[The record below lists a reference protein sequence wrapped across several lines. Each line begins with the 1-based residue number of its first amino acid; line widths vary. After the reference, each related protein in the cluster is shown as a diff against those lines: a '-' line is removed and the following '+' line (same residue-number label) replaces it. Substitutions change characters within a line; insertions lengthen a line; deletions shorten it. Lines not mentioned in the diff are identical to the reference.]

1 MKYRHLR
8 LGFPLFA
15 SVCFLFLSS
24 SAYAAKLAEYR
35 FDELVYNGTA
45 GEVIDSHGN
54 FHGRAINAQPT
65 EGKICTAVDLSASGI
80 SDYVILDPA
89 TFDNQ
94 DDFTI
99 SLWVKTS
106 KTGNQS
112 LLSGAAT
119 GQDNEMLMWFP
130 SHTSFQPYLKGGTL
144 NNISVTSFA
153 DNNWHHLLWTRTND
167 QNCLY
172 RDSVFQGCTTL
183 TTDSVTVESLFLGQ
197 EQDSVGGSLVS
208 SQAVEGLIDE
218 LMIYDNALTQ
228 SEINTLYNNQ
238 NAGLNDDGSAR
249 TCPQP
254 EPIAEFRFE
263 DLSWNN
269 VAGEVTDSSGNGNDG
284 RALRGSSL
292 AETSPALTGNP
303 GTCGYA
309 FQNDGSIQVTGL
321 PVDTSTIGAKTTVT
335 FWMNW
340 DGTNNVM
347 PIGWNFHDIW
357 MTSGLMGFNTWNNDL
372 RGISTSGFANTWLH
386 VAVEFTNGSV
396 DSNKIFIDG
405 IEQSL
410 TQYNNANTSRA
421 YVNSELRIGGVSNS
435 TQYDFHGSIDEV
447 RVYNGALTSAQ
458 IQTIMA
464 ERHPCTVEEAVLEY
478 RFDEFSWNGTSG
490 EVIDRASDAIDGV
503 AVGDADTIFDGQV
516 CGAGTFDGTGDYV
529 DVTGFDTY
537 LRDTAS
543 VAYWFKTTQT
553 GNDTAWN
560 APGILGLEVA
570 GNGNDIF
577 WGYLDASGHL
587 RMQKGNGSS
596 TRSDSPVNDGNWQHV
611 VMTWNADSGAT
622 QLFIN
627 GVLEDTATSES
638 GIVTNSFSSIG
649 RIDGSYSALNFIG
662 EVDEVLAFDSILSAT
677 DVSDI
682 YNNQLNGRNY
692 DGTERECKV
701 PLVEYRLEE
710 SSWTGAAAEVQD
722 QLGNF
727 DAQAINGAA
736 TATDTPAIVGNPGT
750 CGFGEFDGSNDY
762 IALPNSFPNLTDSF
776 TVTAWINPSDLSA
789 GSRIFIDDEQDNGQT
804 RGYGFSLGD
813 PGSGRLR
820 FYSRNVSPISVDTPA
835 VISADTWSF
844 VSIVHDATNKTRQIY
859 VNGVAQSLNGG
870 SSVSTYTGSW
880 GEDDGPATIGG
891 ETDSGETNNRFTGKI
906 DEVRVYTGALT
917 QTEIASVYAE
927 THACAIPVVH
937 HYEISHDGQGLTCDA
952 ETVTIRACAD
962 ASCSSLSAQATSL
975 NVLAD
980 GAIVATPTFVGS
992 TTISFN
998 NTDVETVTMSIS
1010 SPSIAASNPTV
1021 CDDGSGSSCDI
1032 VFADAGFRF
1041 LSGTSNSSVIPNQTS
1056 GIVFG
1061 DALKVQAVEN
1071 TDGVC
1076 TGIFSGNRAIELA
1089 QENVNPGGT
1098 SGLSFNVDGSPIAKH
1113 SGSTS
1118 VTLNFDSDSIA
1129 TIPNPAYLDAGQI
1142 RLRAN
1147 YSVGGVNLSGSSNA
1161 FWVSPANFVIS
1172 AQSGGNALNGA
1183 SASAST
1189 THPAGD
1195 NFDFV
1200 VSAYN
1205 GASTPQITQNYSPG
1219 QLQLRLNRTG
1229 PTLSVSE
1236 NGRLNYSASGS
1247 VVSSV
1252 GASFENVNLTNFV
1265 SGVSSFSGAR
1275 YSEVGLI
1282 NVDIQDN
1289 NYGNEGIIVPANAID
1304 IGRFVPAYFTQT
1316 VVDNGSLVAN
1326 YASGTD
1332 FTAYIGQMDE
1342 LDDTKGAITYLSK
1355 PTYAITAYNRQGEIT
1370 RNYYQD
1376 SEGSV
1381 NDFMNLTSAN
1391 VSVTVP
1397 TADQA
1402 ALGVDSTALA
1412 VNATMNAGTLSQ
1424 NDLTVLPTVT
1434 ALPKGVLHYQLADT
1448 DHFVYPRNANSLVAP
1463 FTSDIEFAVSAI
1475 TDGDGVSATSVSAA
1489 SPTGVELRFGR
1500 MNIENSFGPETSDFP
1515 QQMKIEYFDGDT
1527 FIVSTSDSLSS
1538 FDPARIVL
1546 SNISLDPALSDV
1558 LGSSGTF
1565 IGGKAQSIL
1574 LEATGAGNQGE
1585 IGVTYEA
1592 LDWFTYDWDSDGSFD
1607 DDPSA
1612 VATFG
1617 IYRGNDR
1624 TIHWREVFND

>member
-1 MKYRHLR
+1 MKYRHCR
-8 LGFPLFA
+8 HASKLFA
-15 SVCFLFLSS
+15 SLLLLVLSS
-24 SAYAAKLAEYR
+24 NVFAAKLAEYR

-54 FHGRAINAQPT
+54 FHGTAVNVQPT
-65 EGKICTAVDLSASGI
+65 EGKICSAVDLSASGI
-80 SDYVILDPA
+80 SDYVNLDPD
-89 TFDNQ
+89 TFDGRG
-94 DDFTI
+94 DYSI

-106 KTGNQS
+106 KSGNQS
-112 LLSGAAT
+112 FLSGAANSEF
-119 GQDNEMLMWFP
+119 NEMLMWF
-130 SHTSFQPYLKGGTL
+130 TSSSGFQPHIKGSFL
-144 NNISVTSFA
+144 NTVSLPSFA
-153 DNNWHHLLWTRTND
+153 DNSWHHLVWTRNSD

-172 RDSVFQGCTTL
+172 RDKVLQGCTTL
-183 TTDSVTVESLFLGQ
+183 SSDVVNVDSLFLGQ
-197 EQDSVGGSLVS
+197 EQDSVGGSLDS
-208 SQAVEGLIDE
+208 SQAIEGLIDE
-218 LMIYDNALTQ
+218 LIIYDTALTQ
-228 SEINTLYNNQ
+228 SEVNTLYDNQ
-238 NAGLNDDGSAR
+238 NAGLNADGSTR
-249 TCPQP
+249 TCPVP
-254 EPIAEFRFE
+254 EPIVEFRFE
-263 DLSWNN
+263 DAAWNGS
-269 VAGEVTDSSGNGNDG
+269 AGEVIDSSGNGNHG
-284 RALRGSSL
+284 RVVRGSSL
-292 AETSPALTGNP
+292 TDTSPALTGNP

-321 PVDTSTIGAKTTVT
+321 PVDTSTTGAKTTVT

-340 DGTNNVM
+340 DGTTNVM

-357 MTSGLMGFNTWNNDL
+357 MTSNLLGFNTWNNDL
-372 RGISTSGFANTWLH
+372 RGISTSGFANTWRH

-396 DSNKIFIDG
+396 ASNRIFIDG
-405 IEQSL
+405 VEQTL
-410 TQYNNANTSRA
+410 TQYNSPNLSNA
-421 YVNSELRIGGVSNS
+421 YVNSELRIGGVVNS
-435 TQYDFHGSIDEV
+435 TGYDFHGAIDEV
-447 RVYNGALTSAQ
+447 RVYNGSLTSAQ
-458 IQTIMA
+458 IQTIMN

-478 RFDEFSWNGTSG
+478 RFDELSWNGTNG
-490 EVIDRASDAIDGV
+490 EVIERGPDGIDGV
-503 AVGDADTIFDGQV
+503 AVGDANTIFDGQV

-537 LRDTAS
+537 LTKTAS

-560 APGILGLEVA
+560 APGILGLEV
-570 GNGNDIF
+570 GGTGNDIF
-577 WGYLDASGHL
+577 WGYLDAAGRL

-596 TRSDSPVNDGNWQHV
+596 TRSNSPVNDGTWKHV
-611 VMTWNADSGAT
+611 VMTWNATSGAT
-622 QLFIN
+622 QMFIN
-627 GVLEDTATSES
+627 GTLADTAVSET
-638 GIVTNSFSSIG
+638 GLVTNNFSSIG
-649 RIDGSYSALNFIG
+649 RIDGSYSATSFIG
-662 EVDEVLAFDSILSAT
+662 QVDEVLAFDSILSAK

-682 YNNQLNGRNY
+682 YTNQLNGRNY

-710 SSWTGAAAEVQD
+710 STWTGAAAEVQD
-722 QLGNF
+722 QTGNY
-727 DAQAINGAA
+727 DAQAINGAV
-736 TATDTPAIVGNPGT
+736 TGTDTPAIVGNPGT

-776 TVTAWINPSDLSA
+776 TVTAWINPSNLSA
-789 GSRIFIDDEQDNGQT
+789 GSRIFIDDEQENGQT

-820 FYSRNVSPISVDTPA
+820 FYSRNVSPVTADTQA
-835 VISADTWSF
+835 VIAADTWTF
-844 VSIVHDATNKTRQIY
+844 VTAVHDATNKTRQIY

-870 SSVSTYTGSW
+870 SSVNTYSGSW

-891 ETDSGETNNRFTGKI
+891 ETDLGETNNRFTGKI

-917 QTEIASVYAE
+917 QEEIASVYAE

-952 ETVTIRACAD
+952 ETVTIRACAN

-980 GAIVATPTFVGS
+980 GAIIGSPTFVGS
-992 TTISFN
+992 TTLSFN
-998 NTDVETVTMSIS
+998 NTDVETVTMSINN
-1010 SPSIAASNPTV
+1010 PSVAASNPTV
-1021 CDDGSGSSCDI
+1021 CDDGSGTSCDI

-1041 LSGTSNSSVIPNQTS
+1041 LSGTANSTSIPNQTS
-1056 GIVFG
+1056 GVVFA
-1061 DALKVQAVEN
+1061 DTLKVQAVEN

-1076 TGIFSGNRAIELA
+1076 TGIFSGNRSIDMA

-1098 SGLSFNVDGSPIAKH
+1098 TGLSFNVDGTSIAKH
-1113 SGSTS
+1113 NGSTNI
-1118 VTLNFDSDSIA
+1118 TLNFDADSIA
-1129 TIPNPAYLDAGQI
+1129 TIPNPVYLDAGQI

-1161 FWVSPANFVIS
+1161 FWVSPANLVIS
-1172 AQSGGNALNGA
+1172 AQSGGSNLNGA

-1195 NFDFV
+1195 SFDFIV
-1200 VSAYN
+1200 TAYN
-1205 GASTPQITQNYSPG
+1205 GASTPQVTQNYSPG

-1236 NGRLNYSASGS
+1236 NGRLTYASSGS
-1247 VVSSV
+1247 LVSSV
-1252 GASFENVNLTNFV
+1252 GASFEDVTLTNFV
-1265 SGVSSFSGAR
+1265 SGVSSFTGAR

-1282 NVDIQDN
+1282 NVDVQDS
-1289 NYGNEGIIVPANAID
+1289 NYGNVGITVPANAID

-1316 VVDNGSLVAN
+1316 VVDNGSLIAN
-1326 YASGTD
+1326 YATGTD

-1342 LDDTKGAITYLSK
+1342 SDNTVGAISYLSK
-1355 PTYAITAYNRQGEIT
+1355 PTYAITAYNRQGDIT

-1376 SEGSV
+1376 SEGSA
-1381 NDFMNLTSAN
+1381 NDFMNLTSAS
-1391 VSVTVP
+1391 VSVSLP
-1397 TADQA
+1397 TADQT
-1402 ALGVDSTALA
+1402 ALGEDSSALPL
-1412 VNATMNAGTLSQ
+1412 NASMSAGTLSQ

-1434 ALPKGVLHYQLADT
+1434 ALPKGVLHYQLADS
-1448 DHFVYPRNANSLVAP
+1448 DHFVYPRNANSQIAP
-1463 FTSDIEFAVSAI
+1463 FTSDIDFAISAVI
-1475 TDGDGVSATSVSAA
+1475 DGDGVGATTLSTAT
-1489 SPTGVELRFGR
+1489 PTGVEVRFGR
-1500 MNIENSFGPETSDFP
+1500 MNIENSFGPEIANFP
-1515 QQMKIEYFDGDT
+1515 QQMSIEYFDGDT
-1527 FIVSTSDSLSS
+1527 FILSTSDNLSS
-1538 FDPARIVL
+1538 FDPDRIVL

-1565 IGGKAQSIL
+1565 IGGKTQSIEL
-1574 LEATGAGNQGE
+1574 QATGTGNQGE

-1592 LDWFTYDWDSDGSFD
+1592 LDWFTYDWDADGSFD